1 MQTSTSVLVIAV
13 AVSTCAPT
21 RTVHMFA
28 LAIPAMAFP
37 GMDSAAQVCRSSWSL
52 NENNMALFNVIDI
65 DECTLEI
72 DNCAHDCMNS
82 HGSYTC
88 SCQTGYTLDADG
100 FTCNGLYS

>member
-1 MQTSTSVLVIAV
+1 MHQHIRFICLLVQSRLWSFQEWIQLHRYALQESYV
-13 AVSTCAPT
+13 GWNLIDVIH
-21 RTVHMFA
+21 VHMT
-28 LAIPAMAFP
+28 
-37 GMDSAAQVCRSSWSL
+37 
-52 NENNMALFNVIDI
+52 LFNVIDI

-88 SCQTGYTLDADG
+88 SCRTGYTLDADG